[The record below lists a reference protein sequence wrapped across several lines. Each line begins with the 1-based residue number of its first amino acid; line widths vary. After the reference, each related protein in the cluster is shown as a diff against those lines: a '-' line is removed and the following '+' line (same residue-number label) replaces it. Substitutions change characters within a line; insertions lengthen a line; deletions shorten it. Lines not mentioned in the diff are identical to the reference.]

1 MDYARQQRNPSRHL
15 VGIGG
20 VVLFHALLIYGLVS
34 GLARKVVEVVKGPIE
49 VKVIEEVKTPP
60 PPPEIVPPPP
70 KLAAPPPPFIP
81 PPEINIAAP
90 ATAAPTITQ
99 VTQEAPPAPVAPVI
113 QPPPPVAVAPPPPP
127 PPPPATPR
135 QARVVCPNYVQVMSS
150 ITYPREA
157 LLDGIEGDVLIEFT
171 VAGDGAI
178 KNVDIKSSSNRIF
191 NRAALAAVQSGLK
204 CQGQG
209 QDVRVQAPVSF
220 KIR

>member
-20 VVLFHALLIYGLVS
+20 VILFHVLVIYALVT

-49 VKVIEEVKTPP
+49 VKVIEELKTPP
-60 PPPEIVPPPP
+60 PPPEVVPPPP

-81 PPEINIAAP
+81 PPEITIAAP
-90 ATAAPTITQ
+90 QTAPTISQ
-99 VTQEAPPAPVAPVI
+99 VTREAPPAPAAPVI
-113 QPPPPVAVAPPPPP
+113 QPPPVAKAPPPPP
-127 PPPPATPR
+127 PPAGPKS
-135 QARVVCPNYVQVMSS
+135 ARVVCPNYVEVMSS
-150 ITYPREA
+150 IKYPREA
-157 LLDGIEGDVLIEFT
+157 LLDGIQGEVLIEFT
-171 VAGDGAI
+171 VASSGQI
-178 KNVDIKSSSNRIF
+178 KDVEIKSSTNRIF
-191 NRAALAAVQSGLK
+191 NRVALAAVQQGLN

>member
-20 VVLFHALLIYGLVS
+20 VILFHALVIYALVT

-60 PPPEIVPPPP
+60 PPEAAPPPP
-70 KLAAPPPPFIP
+70 KIAAPPPPFIP
-81 PPEINIAAP
+81 PPEVNIAAP
-90 ATAAPTITQ
+90 STAPTITA
-99 VTQEAPPAPVAPVI
+99 VTREAPPAPVAPVI
-113 QPPPPVAVAPPPPP
+113 QPPAPPTAAPPPPP
-127 PPPPATPR
+127 AGPKS
-135 QARVVCPNYVQVMSS
+135 ARVVCPNYVEVMSS

-157 LLDGIEGDVLIEFT
+157 LLDGLEGEVLIEFT
-171 VAGDGAI
+171 VGADGSI
-178 KNVDIKSSSNRIF
+178 KNVEIKSSTNRIF
-191 NRAALAAVQSGLK
+191 NRAALTAVQSKLS

>member
-15 VGIGG
+15 IGIGG
-20 VVLFHALLIYGLVS
+20 VVLFHVLLVWGLVS

-60 PPPEIVPPPP
+60 PPAEVVPPPP

-81 PPEINIAAP
+81 PPEINIAP
-90 ATAAPTITQ
+90 PPTPAPTITA
-99 VTQEAPPAPVAPVI
+99 VTREAPPTAALPPIQPPAPPAPAP
-113 QPPPPVAVAPPPPP
+113 APPP
-127 PPPPATPR
+127 AGPR
-135 QARVVCPNYVQVMSS
+135 SARVVCPNYVQVMSS
-150 ITYPREA
+150 IAYPREA
-157 LLDGIEGDVLIEFT
+157 LLDGIEGEVLIEFT
-171 VAGDGAI
+171 VNAGGDI
-178 KNVDIKSSSNRIF
+178 KNVEIKSSTNRIF
-191 NRAALAAVQSGLK
+191 NRAALAAVQSKLT

>member
-20 VVLFHALLIYGLVS
+20 VVLFHALVIYALVT

-60 PPPEIVPPPP
+60 PPPEVVPPPP

-81 PPEINIAAP
+81 PPEINIASP
-90 ATAAPTITQ
+90 QTTAPTITA
-99 VTQEAPPAPVAPVI
+99 VTREAPPAPTAPVI
-113 QPPPPVAVAPPPPP
+113 QPPPPVAKAPPPPAGP
-127 PPPPATPR
+127 KS
-135 QARVVCPNYVQVMSS
+135 ARVVCPNYVEVMSS
-150 ITYPREA
+150 IAYPREA
-157 LLDGIEGDVLIEFT
+157 LLDGIEGEVLIEFT
-171 VAGDGAI
+171 VTGSGEI
-178 KNVDIKSSSNRIF
+178 KNVEIKSSTNRIF
-191 NRAALAAVQSGLK
+191 NRAALTAVQSKLT

>member
-15 VGIGG
+15 IGIGG
-20 VVLFHALLIYGLVS
+20 VVLFHILLVWALVS

-60 PPPEIVPPPP
+60 PPAEIVPPPP

-81 PPEINIAAP
+81 PPEINIAP
-90 ATAAPTITQ
+90 PPTAPTITA
-99 VTQEAPPAPVAPVI
+99 VTREAPPTTALPPI
-113 QPPPPVAVAPPPPP
+113 QPPPPPAAAPAPPPPP
-127 PPPPATPR
+127 AGPR
-135 QARVVCPNYVQVMSS
+135 SARVVCPNYVQVMSS
-150 ITYPREA
+150 IAYPREA
-157 LLDGIEGDVLIEFT
+157 LLDGVEGEVLIEFT
-171 VAGDGAI
+171 VTAAGEI
-178 KNVDIKSSSNRIF
+178 KNVEIKSSTNRIF
-191 NRAALAAVQSGLK
+191 NRVALAAVQSKLT

>member
-20 VVLFHALLIYGLVS
+20 VILFHVLVIYALVT

-49 VKVIEEVKTPP
+49 VKVIEEIAKPP
-60 PPPEIVPPPP
+60 PPPAEVVPPPP
-70 KLAAPPPPFIP
+70 KMAAPPPPFIP
-81 PPEINIAAP
+81 PPEINIAQPAP
-90 ATAAPTITQ
+90 APAITA
-99 VTQEAPPAPVAPVI
+99 VTREAPPTTALPPI
-113 QPPPPVAVAPPPPP
+113 QAPPPPVAKAPPPPP
-127 PPPPATPR
+127 SGPKS
-135 QARVVCPNYVQVMSS
+135 ARVVCPNYVEVMSS

-157 LLDGIEGDVLIEFT
+157 LLDGIEGEVLIEFT
-171 VAGDGAI
+171 VTGDGQI
-178 KNVDIKSSSNRIF
+178 KNVEIKSSSNRIF
-191 NRAALAAVQSGLK
+191 NRAALNAVQAKLN